1 MALQT
6 NELYSEATR
15 GALPRIQPA
24 PGPGSVVVKQFKT
37 GSVTLP
43 IGCPVY
49 FETASGFAV
58 LSVPAGTPSNN
69 VEQIHGI
76 VWPSPVTLHASGEVH
91 GTVMIR
97 GQIHVDDALVAG
109 GLGVM
114 PTGAT
119 TPTLASWRTSMR
131 ASITA
136 YRQINFDG
144 LTLTL

>member
-1 MALQT
+1 MTLQT

-24 PGPGSVVVKQFKT
+24 PGPGSVVVKQFKA
-37 GSVTLP
+37 GNITLP
-43 IGCPVY
+43 VGCPVY

-58 LSVPAGTPSNN
+58 LSVPNGNAANN

-76 VWPSPVTLHASGEVH
+76 VWPSAVTLHASNEVH

-119 TPTLASWRTSMR
+119 TPTLANWRTSMR
-131 ASITA
+131 ASVTA
-136 YRQINFDG
+136 YRGIHFDG